1 MASIISSNVGV
12 SSSRKRSR
20 HEFDAENIDVT
31 AIGHSM
37 ENLLQHPRK
46 RARHSIVTN
55 SIVTQREIKKPNDTE
70 TTVSITQIDI
80 KKNTFHYNP
89 NDKNSRKRS
98 YAQTDFSKNEEENK
112 ILREFSPNK
121 KLKVQQNKKETA
133 MMIDD
138 DNESDQERNNIIV
151 DDEGDLSMISSSTQT
166 VTRRNGSKKKI
177 ETTAM
182 PSNRVRRSG
191 LEFCVHCG
199 VGNES

>member
-31 AIGHSM
+31 AIGNSM
-37 ENLLQHPRK
+37 ENLMQNPRK
-46 RARHSIVTN
+46 RARHSISTKGAN
-55 SIVTQREIKKPNDTE
+55 KKPNKEE

-80 KKNTFHYNP
+80 KKNTFHHNS

-121 KLKVQQNKKETA
+121 KLKVLQNKKGIHSFIFENLFK
-133 MMIDD
+133 INN
-138 DNESDQERNNIIV
+138 DNN
-151 DDEGDLSMISSSTQT
+151 
-166 VTRRNGSKKKI
+166 
-177 ETTAM
+177 
-182 PSNRVRRSG
+182 
-191 LEFCVHCG
+191 
-199 VGNES
+199 